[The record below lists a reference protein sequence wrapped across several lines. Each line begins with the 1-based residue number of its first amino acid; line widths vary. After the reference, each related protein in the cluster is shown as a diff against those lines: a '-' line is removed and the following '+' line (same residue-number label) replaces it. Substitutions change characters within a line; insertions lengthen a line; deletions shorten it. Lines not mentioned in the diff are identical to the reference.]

1 MEKISKIP
9 RGENM
14 KKVLLYSGGVDSY
27 MINQIWKPDV
37 KLYVDMNTRYSK
49 QEIARLPEDVIVTK
63 LDLSEFERSDAVIPA
78 RNLYLLTIATNYG
91 DEICLGATADDRQAD
106 KTIEFAEKASD
117 ILSFLHQEQFWTKKR
132 DIKVNLEFSKLT
144 KSEILQLYVESGGN
158 LEKALK
164 ESFTCYTPIGNDEC
178 WNCKACHRKYITF
191 KIAGCKFDIDTE
203 RKCIDYIERKVLGL
217 IKNGTYGG
225 GDIRGKQVLEIYNNF
240 KKGDIND

>member
-1 MEKISKIP
+1 
-9 RGENM
+9 M

-49 QEIARLPEDVIVTK
+49 QEIARLPKDVIVTK

-117 ILSFLHQEQFWTKKR
+117 ILSFLH
-132 DIKVNLEFSKLT
+132 
-144 KSEILQLYVESGGN
+144 
-158 LEKALK
+158 
-164 ESFTCYTPIGNDEC
+164 
-178 WNCKACHRKYITF
+178 
-191 KIAGCKFDIDTE
+191 
-203 RKCIDYIERKVLGL
+203 
-217 IKNGTYGG
+217 
-225 GDIRGKQVLEIYNNF
+225 
-240 KKGDIND
+240 